1 MCRNKNVEGMVW
13 GEEDSSDDIQA
24 AEIVN
29 GLIFAGEVDFLMLDL
44 LWISVCN
51 WGIAMFD
58 EGCLKIEGLLLLF
71 IIAPK

>member
-1 MCRNKNVEGMVW
+1 MRCKVIELLKMCRNKTVEGMVC

-44 LWISVCN
+44 L
-51 WGIAMFD
+51 
-58 EGCLKIEGLLLLF
+58 
-71 IIAPK
+71 